1 LIFKEEKMVSAF
13 LATALLGSTWPR
25 RGIHDGDNR
34 ISWTPGCCDGDLV
47 IVDFHD
53 SQGDGNSGNGLLH
66 VSNSTSGYDS
76 TYVLGCVLCPAAQ
89 SSPCVAARGRIS
101 RARAQQPR
109 ESISTHPLSYL
120 SPTSLLRGRSCRS
133 FWGTWKTFGPF
144 CAPEGE
150 HNITFSSDANPSE
163 TTVTVT
169 DSFGL
174 IRAKGGMADFPI
186 TFSTGAPNKFCDPE
200 GGLTDDQK
208 IKRAR
213 KLVAYH
219 DQWEPRSLLE
229 RRGREVPQDQ
239 GLSVYPNE

>member
-1 LIFKEEKMVSAF
+1 MPPYPAVTGA
-13 LATALLGSTWPR
+13 ALVEPAPGNR
-25 RGIHDGDNR
+25 RR
-34 ISWTPGCCDGDLV
+34 
-47 IVDFHD
+47 
-53 SQGDGNSGNGLLH
+53 
-66 VSNSTSGYDS
+66 
-76 TYVLGCVLCPAAQ
+76 
-89 SSPCVAARGRIS
+89 
-101 RARAQQPR
+101 
-109 ESISTHPLSYL
+109 SISSHPLPCAAHSF
-120 SPTSLLRGRSCRS
+120 RS

-144 CAPEGE
+144 CAPEGQ

-186 TFSTGAPNKFCDPE
+186 TFETGAPNKFCNPD

-208 IKRAR
+208 LKRAR

-229 RRGREVPQDQ
+229 RRGREIPQDQ
-239 GLSVYPNE
+239 GLSVYPND